1 MTAQNSFTPE
11 KELLRLIEKPGREGS
26 LRAAAIKHHGL
37 SLFSFSALKARIA
50 FLKNKF
56 RDFKIK
62 GFRELDVKAL
72 NRILNFFIVILV
84 FYFVVNL
91 STSIT
96 HLKQPLDIKSGI
108 EKKSETKLSAVPSLL
123 KAASYYL
130 ERVRERDLF
139 SMGAKKISNTVK
151 GPSSR
156 IIEATQNLKLV
167 GISWSND
174 PDVMIEDTQNHR
186 TLFLKKGRL
195 INNEI
200 KVEAIFKDKVVLSY
214 QGEEIELR

>member
-1 MTAQNSFTPE
+1 
-11 KELLRLIEKPGREGS
+11 
-26 LRAAAIKHHGL
+26 
-37 SLFSFSALKARIA
+37 
-50 FLKNKF
+50 
-56 RDFKIK
+56 
-62 GFRELDVKAL
+62 
-72 NRILNFFIVILV
+72 
-84 FYFVVNL
+84 
-91 STSIT
+91 
-96 HLKQPLDIKSGI
+96 
-108 EKKSETKLSAVPSLL
+108 
-123 KAASYYL
+123 
-130 ERVRERDLF
+130 
-139 SMGAKKISNTVK
+139 MGAKKISNTVK